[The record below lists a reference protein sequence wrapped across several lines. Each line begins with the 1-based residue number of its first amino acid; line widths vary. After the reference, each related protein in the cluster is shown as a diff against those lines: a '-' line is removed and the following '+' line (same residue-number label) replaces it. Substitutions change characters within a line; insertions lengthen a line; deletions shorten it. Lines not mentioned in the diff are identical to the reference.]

1 MSESLFLQKIATSKG
16 YIDLSFLKECW
27 YCEEFDLSGPV
38 LQLKFDDKDRI
49 IRDRLGL
56 KEGSEIDVFFADY
69 WMKDNIQH
77 TAKFRIMSM
86 PVANGF
92 LVLNCFH
99 SALFSLKDPVKESL
113 LFTKKDVKAIAKRLL
128 PSWQIFAIGNFPVS
142 DDYHVLP
149 GQRPSVMLRKL
160 AREKAAAIF
169 FQRNKFVIKRLSD
182 FMALNPVFN
191 YEHSNSQAENR
202 VITFK
207 AINSEPILKDAL
219 DRNYQGWNMNSGWI
233 SGSSDDMPLM
243 IHSSPNKNTLANIK
257 AYMAPVIDFTCSGN
271 GGLMP
276 GVPIS
281 FTWNTEYLDAPIDE
295 SLPEKIVALTV
306 IHQYTPQKYFCR
318 VKGGIL
324 K

>member
-1 MSESLFLQKIATSKG
+1 MSESLFLQKITTEKG
-16 YIDLSFLKECW
+16 DIDLSFLKSCW

-38 LQLKFDDKDRI
+38 LELKFDDKDRI

-56 KEGSEIDVFFADY
+56 KEGSEIEVFFADY

-77 TAKFRIMSM
+77 TAKFRIMNM

-92 LVLNCFH
+92 LVLRCFH

-113 LFTKKDVKAIAKRLL
+113 LFTKRDVKTIAKRLL
-128 PSWQIFAIGNFPVS
+128 QEWQEFDIGNFPVS

-149 GQRPSVMLRKL
+149 GQRASVMLRRL
-160 AREKAAAIF
+160 SNEKAAAVF
-169 FQRNKFVIKRLSD
+169 FQRKKFVIKRFSD
-182 FMALNPVFN
+182 FMKLEPSFT
-191 YEHSNSQAENR
+191 YEHGNSQAENR
-202 VITFK
+202 IITFK

-219 DRNYQGWNMNSGWI
+219 NRNYQGWNMNTGWV
-233 SGSSDDMPLM
+233 SGSSEEAPTR
-243 IHSSPNKNTLANIK
+243 IHPSPNKSTLANMK
-257 AYMAPVIDFTCSGN
+257 SYMAPVIDFTCSGN

-276 GVPIS
+276 GVS
-281 FTWNTEYLDAPIDE
+281 LGFTWNTEYLDSPIDE
-295 SLPEKIVALTV
+295 SLPEKAVALTV
-306 IHQYTPQKYFCR
+306 IHHYTPQKYFCR